1 MKYQQV
7 KSLARR
13 AGILEAAV
21 KIARRPGGWA
31 KMTREAIA
39 LEAECS
45 EGLVSHYLG
54 NIITIRRAV
63 VKIAVKDEITEIVV
77 QSLTLHDGFI
87 QKRWLPASLKNK
99 IGL

>member
-21 KIARRPGGWA
+21 KIAKRPGGWA

-39 LEAECS
+39 LEADCS

-54 NIITIRRAV
+54 DIPTIRRAV
-63 VKIAVKDEITEIVV
+63 VKIAIASEITEILI
-77 QSLTLHDGFI
+77 QSVNLHDGFVV
-87 QKRWLPASLKNK
+87 KRWLPASLKNK